1 MKINKRNIMTGKP
14 PMLKTPIV
22 MTIAGSDSGGGA
34 GIAADLKTFAAFG
47 VHGTCA
53 ITSVTAQN
61 TKGVLKAFDLA
72 PEAVASQ
79 IEAVCTDM
87 DIKWAKTG
95 MLASSEIVKEV
106 AKQVKK
112 HSLSPV
118 LDPVMAAEAG
128 GALLRKEALSALI
141 EELLPLCKVTTPNAS
156 EAAAIAGIP
165 VKTHED
171 AKLAARKIADL
182 GVEAVIVTGGHI
194 DATDLL
200 YESGSGTFTRVPGTF
215 VKGGTHGSGCTY
227 SASIAAC
234 LAWGD
239 SLETAARKAK
249 AFVEQAI
256 VRSVPVGKGV
266 GPVNPLGKTLEE
278 KERYLALQDVK
289 EAVSILEDN
298 PGFAKLIPEVGCNIG
313 MAISGART
321 YEDIAAVEG
330 RIVKYRGKAN
340 PVGCVN
346 FGASRHVAR
355 VVFAAL
361 REKPDIKAAINVKYS
376 EEILEACKEMGL
388 SISFFDREKE
398 PEDVSTMD
406 WGTSEAIKEYGGV
419 PDVIY
424 DKGGTGKEPMV
435 RLLGTEASEIARIAV
450 ELARKVK

>member
-1 MKINKRNIMTGKP
+1 MTGKTP
-14 PMLKTPIV
+14 LLKTPIV

-61 TKGVLKAFDLA
+61 TTGVLSTFDLA

-79 IEAVCTDM
+79 VEAVCTDM

-95 MLASSEIVKEV
+95 MLASSEIVREV

-112 HSLSPV
+112 HNLSLV

-128 GALLRKEALSALI
+128 GDLLRKEALSVLI
-141 EELLPLCKVTTPNAS
+141 EELLPICKVTTPNAS
-156 EAAAIAGIP
+156 EAGALAGVP

-182 GVEAVIVTGGHI
+182 GVESVIVTGGHI

-200 YESGSGTFTRVPGTF
+200 YESASGIFTRVPGTF

-239 SLETAARKAK
+239 SLETAAKRAK

-256 VRSVPVGKGV
+256 VRSVPVGKGA
-266 GPVNPLGKTLEE
+266 GPVNPLGRAIEE
-278 KERYLALQDVK
+278 KDRYLAMQDVK
-289 EAVSILEDN
+289 KAVSILEGSSD
-298 PGFAKLIPEVGCNIG
+298 FVKLIPEVGCNIG
-313 MAISGART
+313 MAIPGART
-321 YEDIAAVEG
+321 YGDIAAVEG
-330 RIVKYRGKAN
+330 RMVRYRGKAN

-346 FGASRHVAR
+346 FGTSRHIAGIIL
-355 VVFAAL
+355 AAL
-361 REKPDIKAAINVKYS
+361 REKPEIKAAINVKYS
-376 EEILEACKEMGL
+376 EEIIEACKEMGL
-388 SISFFDREKE
+388 GISFFDREKE

-406 WGTSEAIKEYGGV
+406 WGASKAIKEYGGV
-419 PDVIY
+419 PEVIF
-424 DKGGTGKEPMV
+424 DKGGMGKEPMV

-450 ELARKVK
+450 ELARRVK

>member
-1 MKINKRNIMTGKP
+1 MTGNP
-14 PMLKTPIV
+14 LPETPIV

-61 TKGVLKAFDLA
+61 TTGVLKTFDLA

-79 IEAVCTDM
+79 IDAVCTDM
-87 DIKWAKTG
+87 SLKWVKSG

-112 HSLSPV
+112 HRLSLV

-128 GALLRKEALSALI
+128 GDLLRKEALSVLI

-156 EAAAIAGIP
+156 EAGAIAGIP

-182 GVEAVIVTGGHI
+182 GVESVIVTGGHL

-200 YESGSGTFTRVPGTF
+200 YESVSGTFTRVPGTF

-227 SASIAAC
+227 SAAMTAC
-234 LAWGD
+234 LARED

-249 AFVEQAI
+249 EFVVQAI
-256 VRSVPVGKGV
+256 QRSVSVGRGAD
-266 GPVNPLGKTLEE
+266 PVNPLGKTLEE
-278 KERYLALQDVK
+278 KERYLALKYVK
-289 EAVSILEDN
+289 EAVLILTDSPE
-298 PGFAKLIPEVGCNIG
+298 FAQLIPEVGCNIG
-313 MAISGART
+313 MAIPGASN

-330 RIVKYRGKAN
+330 RIVRYRGRAN
-340 PVGCVN
+340 PAGCVD
-346 FGASRHVAR
+346 FGTDRHVAR
-355 VVFAAL
+355 VIFAAL
-361 REKPDIKAAINVKYS
+361 RENPGIRTAMNVKYS
-376 EEILEACKEMGL
+376 EEVLAACREMGL
-388 SISFFDREKE
+388 GISSFDREKK
-398 PEDVSTMD
+398 PEDVSTLD

-419 PDVIY
+419 PEVIY
-424 DKGGTGKEPMV
+424 DEGGVGKEPEKKECESG
-435 RLLGTEASEIARIAV
+435 LFPGYGGSEFAG
-450 ELARKVK
+450 LN

>member
-1 MKINKRNIMTGKP
+1 MTGNP
-14 PMLKTPIV
+14 LPETPIV

-61 TKGVLKAFDLA
+61 TTGVLKTFDLA

-87 DIKWAKTG
+87 NIKWVKTG

-112 HSLSPV
+112 HRLSLV

-128 GALLRKEALSALI
+128 GDLLRKEALSVLI

-156 EAAAIAGIP
+156 EAGAIAGIP

-182 GVEAVIVTGGHI
+182 GVEAVIVTGGHL

-200 YESGSGTFTRVPGTF
+200 YESVSGTFTRVPGTF
-215 VKGGTHGSGCTY
+215 VRGGTHGSGCTY
-227 SASIAAC
+227 SASMTAC
-234 LAWGD
+234 LACED
-239 SLETAARKAK
+239 NLETAARKAK

-256 VRSVPVGKGV
+256 QKSLPVGRGV
-266 GPVNPLGKTLEE
+266 GPVNPLGKTFEE
-278 KERYLALQDVK
+278 KERYLTLKDVK
-289 EAVSILEDN
+289 EAVLILADSPE
-298 PGFAKLIPEVGCNIG
+298 FAKLIPEVGCNIG
-313 MAISGART
+313 MAIPGARD

-330 RIVKYRGKAN
+330 RIVRYRGRAN
-340 PVGCVN
+340 PVGCVD
-346 FGASRHVAR
+346 FGTSRHMAR

-361 REKPDIKAAINVKYS
+361 RENPGIRAAMNVKYS
-376 EEILEACKEMGL
+376 EEVLEACREMGL
-388 SISFFDREKE
+388 GVSSFDREKE
-398 PEDVSTMD
+398 PENVSTVD

-419 PDVIY
+419 PEVIY
-424 DKGGTGKEPMV
+424 DEGGRGKEPMV
-435 RLLGTEASEIARIAV
+435 RLLGTGASEVVKLAV
-450 ELARKVK
+450 ELARRLK

>member
-1 MKINKRNIMTGKP
+1 MTEKTP
-14 PMLKTPIV
+14 VLKTPIV

-61 TKGVLKAFDLA
+61 TTGVLKTFDLI

-79 IEAVCTDM
+79 IEAVCADM
-87 DIKWAKTG
+87 NIEWAKSG
-95 MLASSEIVKEV
+95 MLASPEIVKEV
-106 AKQVKK
+106 AKQVRK
-112 HSLSPV
+112 HRLSLV

-128 GALLRKEALSALI
+128 GDLLRKEALSVLI

-156 EAAAIAGIP
+156 EAGALAGFT

-182 GVEAVIVTGGHI
+182 GVETVIVTGGHI

-200 YESGSGTFTRVPGTF
+200 YESGSGIFTRIPGTF

-227 SASIAAC
+227 AASVAAC

-239 SLETAARKAK
+239 NLETAAKKAK

-256 VRSVPVGKGV
+256 MRSVPVGKGV
-266 GPVNPLGKTLEE
+266 GPVNPLGRTIEE
-278 KERYLALQDVK
+278 KDRYLALQDVK
-289 EAVSILEDN
+289 RAVSILTDS
-298 PGFAKLIPEVGCNIG
+298 PDFAKLIPEVGCNIG
-313 MAISGART
+313 TAIPGART

-330 RIVKYRGKAN
+330 RIVRYREKAY

-346 FGASRHVAR
+346 FGASRHVAGIIL
-355 VVFAAL
+355 AAIL
-361 REKPDIKAAINVKYS
+361 ENPEVKAAMNVKYS

-388 SISFFDREKE
+388 GIASFDRTKE
-398 PEDVSTMD
+398 PEGVNTMD
-406 WGTSEAIKEYGGV
+406 WGTSDAIKKYGEV
-419 PDVIY
+419 PEIIY
-424 DKGGTGKEPMV
+424 DKGGMGKEPMI
-435 RLLGTEASEIARIAV
+435 RLLGTEATEIARIAV
-450 ELARKVK
+450 ELAERIK

>member
-1 MKINKRNIMTGKP
+1 MTEKP
-14 PMLKTPIV
+14 SVPKTPIV

-61 TKGVLKAFDLA
+61 TTGVLKTFDLD

-87 DIKWAKTG
+87 NIKWVKTG

-112 HSLSPV
+112 HRLSLV

-128 GALLRKEALSALI
+128 GDLLRKEALSVLI

-156 EAAAIAGIP
+156 EAGSIAGIP
-165 VKTHED
+165 VKNHED

-182 GVEAVIVTGGHI
+182 GVEAVIVTGGHL

-200 YESGSGTFTRVPGTF
+200 YESVSGTFTRVPGTF
-215 VKGGTHGSGCTY
+215 VRGGTHGSGCTY
-227 SASIAAC
+227 SASMTAC
-234 LAWGD
+234 LACED
-239 SLETAARKAK
+239 NLETAARKAK
-249 AFVEQAI
+249 KFVEQAI
-256 VRSVPVGKGV
+256 QRSLPVGRGV

-278 KERYLALQDVK
+278 KERYLTLKDVK
-289 EAVSILEDN
+289 EAVLILSDSPE
-298 PGFAKLIPEVGCNIG
+298 FAKLIPEVGCNIG
-313 MAISGART
+313 MAIQGARS

-330 RIVKYRGKAN
+330 RIVKYRGRAN
-340 PVGCVN
+340 PVGCVD
-346 FGASRHVAR
+346 FGASRHVAK

-361 REKPDIKAAINVKYS
+361 RENSGIRAAMNVKYT
-376 EEILEACKEMGL
+376 EEILEACREMGL
-388 SISFFDREKE
+388 GISSFDRAKE

-419 PDVIY
+419 PEVIY
-424 DKGGTGKEPMV
+424 DEGGMGKEPMV
-435 RLLGTEASEIARIAV
+435 RLLGPDASELAKFAV
-450 ELARKVK
+450 ELARRLQ

>member
-1 MKINKRNIMTGKP
+1 MTGKP
-14 PMLKTPIV
+14 TMLKTPIV

-61 TKGVLKAFDLA
+61 TKGVLKVFDLA

-112 HSLSPV
+112 HRLSLV

-128 GALLRKEALSALI
+128 GDLLRKEALSALI

-156 EAAAIAGIP
+156 EARALAGIP

-171 AKLAARKIADL
+171 AKIAARKISDL
-182 GVEAVIVTGGHI
+182 GAEAVIVTGGHI

-200 YESGSGTFTRVPGTF
+200 YESGSGTFTRISGTF
-215 VKGGTHGSGCTY
+215 VKGGTHGSGCTC
-227 SASIAAC
+227 SASITAC
-234 LAWGD
+234 LSWGD

-256 VRSVPVGKGV
+256 LRSVPAGKGV

-278 KERYLALQDVK
+278 KERYLALKDVK
-289 EAVSILEDN
+289 EAVSIIEDS
-298 PGFAKLIPEVGCNIG
+298 PEFAKLIPELGCNIG
-313 MAISGART
+313 MAIPGART

-330 RIVKYRGKAN
+330 KIVRYRGKAN

-361 REKPDIKAAINVKYS
+361 CEKPDIKAAINLKYS

-388 SISFFDREKE
+388 DISFFDREKE
-398 PEDVSTMD
+398 PENVSSMD
-406 WGTSEAIKEYGGV
+406 WGTSEAIKDYGGV
-419 PDVIY
+419 PEVIY
-424 DKGGTGKEPMV
+424 DKGGRGKEPMV
-435 RLLGTEASEIARIAV
+435 RLLGAEASEVARVAV
-450 ELARKVK
+450 ELARRVK

>member
-1 MKINKRNIMTGKP
+1 MKYQKEDTMTEKTP
-14 PMLKTPIV
+14 VLKTPIV

-61 TKGVLKAFDLA
+61 TTGVLNTFDLA

-87 DIKWAKTG
+87 DVKWAKTG
-95 MLASSEIVKEV
+95 MLASSEIVTEV

-112 HSLSPV
+112 HSLSLV

-128 GALLRKEALSALI
+128 GNLLRKEALSVLI

-156 EAAAIAGIP
+156 EAGALAGMS

-182 GVEAVIVTGGHI
+182 GVESVIVTGGHI

-200 YESGSGTFTRVPGTF
+200 YESSSGKFTRVPGTF

-227 SASIAAC
+227 SASMASC

-239 SLETAARKAK
+239 NLETAAKKAK

-289 EAVSILEDN
+289 EAVSILEN
-298 PGFAKLIPEVGCNIG
+298 SPEFAELIPEVGCNIG
-313 MAISGART
+313 MAIPGART
-321 YEDIAAVEG
+321 SEDIAAVEG
-330 RIVKYRGKAN
+330 RIVRHRGKASS
-340 PVGCVN
+340 VGCVN
-346 FGASRHVAR
+346 FGASRHVAG
-355 VVFAAL
+355 VVLAAL
-361 REKPDIKAAINVKYS
+361 LEKPDIKAAINVKYS

-388 SISFFDREKE
+388 GISSFDRTEE
-398 PEDVSTMD
+398 PEGVSTMD
-406 WGTSEAIKEYGGV
+406 WGTSEAIKKYGGV
-419 PDVIY
+419 PEVIY
-424 DKGGTGKEPMV
+424 DKGGMGKEPMV
-435 RLLGTEASEIARIAV
+435 RLLGVDASEVAKLSV
-450 ELARKVK
+450 ELARRMK

>member
-1 MKINKRNIMTGKP
+1 MKNQKEDTMTEKTP
-14 PMLKTPIV
+14 VLKTPIV

-61 TKGVLKAFDLA
+61 TTGVLNTFDLA

-87 DIKWAKTG
+87 DVKWAKTG

-112 HSLSPV
+112 HRLSLV

-128 GALLRKEALSALI
+128 GNLLRKEALSVLI

-156 EAAAIAGIP
+156 EAGALAGIP

-182 GVEAVIVTGGHI
+182 GVESVIVTGGHI

-200 YESGSGTFTRVPGTF
+200 YESGSGKFTRVPGTF

-227 SASIAAC
+227 SASMASC

-239 SLETAARKAK
+239 NMETAAKKAK

-256 VRSVPVGKGV
+256 LRSVPVGKGV
-266 GPVNPLGKTLEE
+266 GPVNPLGKALEE
-278 KERYLALQDVK
+278 KERYLALKNVK
-289 EAVSILEDN
+289 EAVSILEN
-298 PGFAKLIPEVGCNIG
+298 SSEFAGLIPEVGCNIG
-313 MAISGART
+313 MAIPGAIT
-321 YEDIAAVEG
+321 SEDIAAVEG
-330 RIVKYRGKAN
+330 RIVRYREKAN
-340 PVGCVN
+340 PVGCVD
-346 FGASRHVAR
+346 FGASRHVAG
-355 VVFAAL
+355 VVLAAL

-376 EEILEACKEMGL
+376 EELLGACKEMGL
-388 SISFFDREKE
+388 GISSFDRTEE
-398 PEDVSTMD
+398 PEGVSTMD
-406 WGTSEAIKEYGGV
+406 WGTSEAIKKYGGV
-419 PDVIY
+419 PEVIY
-424 DKGGTGKEPMV
+424 DKGGTGKEPMI
-435 RLLGTEASEIARIAV
+435 RLLGVDASEVAKFAV
-450 ELARKVK
+450 KLARRMN